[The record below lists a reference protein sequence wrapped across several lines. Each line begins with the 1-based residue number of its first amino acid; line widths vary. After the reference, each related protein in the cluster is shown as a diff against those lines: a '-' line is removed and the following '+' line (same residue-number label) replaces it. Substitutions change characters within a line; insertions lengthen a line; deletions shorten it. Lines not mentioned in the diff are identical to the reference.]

1 MANRKLGKVW
11 NLGNLGKM
19 IPSFLIS
26 EFSILPYSQ
35 NRKLGFKDLRKKF
48 RHFRDSRFFQ
58 IWVLIGKYSKAWNSK
73 LQDGSVKSTD
83 FERDVIMLV
92 EISDPIAIER
102 HRKDTP
108 EEIQ

>member
-1 MANRKLGKVW
+1 
-11 NLGNLGKM
+11 M

-48 RHFRDSRFFQ
+48 RHFRDSRVFQ
-58 IWVLIGKYSKAWNSK
+58 VLALTGKYSKAWNSK
-73 LQDGSVKSTD
+73 LQDRSVKSID

-108 EEIQ
+108 EETQ